1 MKKEYGFTF
10 KKNDENKVF
19 MNFFNFYLSYI
30 NEKVTINNTLYKLT
44 NIKEN
49 SNLLGELI
57 GVSVISGL
65 LILSLV
71 FQLLSNIKS
80 TIFIQNNCP

>member
-1 MKKEYGFTF
+1 
-10 KKNDENKVF
+10 

-30 NEKVTINNTLYKLT
+30 NEKVTINNTLYNLT
-44 NIKEN
+44 SIKES

-65 LILSLV
+65 LIV
-71 FQLLSNIKS
+71 ALLTLKEIKKK
-80 TIFIQNNCP
+80 TKAKFKKKL